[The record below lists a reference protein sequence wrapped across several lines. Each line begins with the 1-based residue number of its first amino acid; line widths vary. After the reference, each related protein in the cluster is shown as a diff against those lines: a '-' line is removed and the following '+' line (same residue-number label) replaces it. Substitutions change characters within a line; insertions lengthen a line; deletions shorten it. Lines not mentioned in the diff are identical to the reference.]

1 MKKILRR
8 STLIYIV
15 ALAFI
20 GGLGYL
26 AFELVTGADDWVDQA
41 YNAHIAGD
49 GGLAQARR
57 LPPPGVRS
65 MTATARLLH
74 RRLTVKEFITKAR
87 A

>member
-26 AFELVTGADDWVDQA
+26 AFELVTGADDWVDYIRHA
-41 YNAHIAGD
+41 FYVTSIFPD
-49 GGLAQARR
+49 SVL
-57 LPPPGVRS
+57 
-65 MTATARLLH
+65 ARLFAAMDAAESAH
-74 RRLTVKEFITKAR
+74 FHYR
-87 A
+87 AGA

>member
-41 YNAHIAGD
+41 YITTK
-49 GGLAQARR
+49 QAR
-57 LPPPGVRS
+57 LSVP
-65 MTATARLLH
+65 
-74 RRLTVKEFITKAR
+74 
-87 A
+87 

>member
-49 GGLAQARR
+49 GGLAQAERF
-57 LPPPGVRS
+57 

>member
-41 YNAHIAGD
+41 YNAHIAC
-49 GGLAQARR
+49 
-57 LPPPGVRS
+57 
-65 MTATARLLH
+65 LLYTSPSP
-74 RRLTVKEFITKAR
+74 RDTR
-87 A
+87 

>member
-49 GGLAQARR
+49 GGLAQAGTIYDRN
-57 LPPPGVRS
+57 G
-65 MTATARLLH
+65 TALAQ
-74 RRLTVKEFITKAR
+74 TVDGKRDRKSVV
-87 A
+87 

>member
-49 GGLAQARR
+49 GGLAQA
-57 LPPPGVRS
+57 G
-65 MTATARLLH
+65 AIYARLLH